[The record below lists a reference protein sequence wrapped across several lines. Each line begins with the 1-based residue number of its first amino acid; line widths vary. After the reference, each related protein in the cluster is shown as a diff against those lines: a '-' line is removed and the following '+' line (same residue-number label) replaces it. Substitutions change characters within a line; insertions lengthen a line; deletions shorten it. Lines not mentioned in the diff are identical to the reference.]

1 MAATSAWGIDIGNR
15 ALKAIRLI
23 HGPAGLQID
32 DFDLIEHE
40 QILSNAGDNREP
52 MIISALA
59 NFAQR
64 HDLKG
69 APVAIGVSG
78 QSSFARFIKL
88 PPVEPRK
95 IPEIVRFEAI
105 QQIPFP
111 LDEVEWSYQLFTDE
125 KSPDVEVG
133 IFAMRKELVNQQ
145 IAYFTGAGLNVQY
158 VQMNPL
164 AVYNA
169 MYYDE
174 RIKGTTMIVD
184 VGAENTDL
192 IIAEGE
198 TIWLRSIPIGG
209 NKFTEALASQ
219 FKLKFP
225 KAEELK
231 RNAAT
236 SKYGRQILQAMKPV
250 FNELVGEIQRSIGF
264 YASNHQN
271 SRISRVM
278 ALGGTFRLPGLQKYV
293 QQNLQIE
300 VQRIDRLGGGAPTDP
315 KAGTLFNENI
325 LSSVSSYGLALQAL
339 GGAKIKSSL
348 LPQRIRREKMWREK
362 TPWFGV
368 AAAVFVAA
376 PLLAYGSIYWAN
388 HGLEAN
394 AQIDRSNVQIYK
406 QGDGLSKDWDQKV
419 ESAGAPDR
427 TRAVNYQS
435 LRQGR
440 SVQNTLLADI
450 TACLPTPSA
459 AILSGDKSK
468 MPPRN
473 QRQIIQIDKLAMDY
487 HDDMSPIVSM
497 DQEAFRQQVTVS
509 GINVPTNSSSG
520 GGGQFGRNNFAGR
533 SGFNA
538 QSRFGAAPR
547 GPANTDTGATPAGP
561 KQRGFVIEI
570 ICTTPNAQGASFVL
584 SQFVSK
590 LKTLKSSNADVS
602 YKVDK
607 VDAPSSM
614 LLRNDP
620 QMASQSVNP
629 APGSN
634 GGGFNPP
641 PFSRGGFRGGFRG
654 RETFPPTS
662 PPDTSGANGQ
672 SGAPPAFDPLKDT
685 VTGEDRGDDTRVIV
699 RMSVV
704 LDPPAAPPAAGNGAV
719 ANASNP

>member
-1 MAATSAWGIDIGNR
+1 MAASFAWGIDIGNR
-15 ALKAIRLI
+15 ALKAIRLS
-23 HGPAGLQID
+23 HGPTGLQID

-52 MIISALA
+52 MIQAALA

-64 HDLKG
+64 HELKG

-145 IAYFTGAGLNVQY
+145 IAFFGEAGLNVQH

-209 NKFTEALASQ
+209 NKFTEALSAQ

-250 FNELVGEIQRSIGF
+250 FNELVSEIQRSIGF

-278 ALGGTFRLPGLQKYV
+278 VLGGTFRLPGLQKYV

-300 VQRIDRLGGGAPTDP
+300 VQRIDRMGAGAPTDA

-325 LSSVSSYGLALQAL
+325 LSAVSAYGLALQAL
-339 GGAKIKSSL
+339 GGAKINSSL
-348 LPQRIRREKMWREK
+348 LPHRIRREKMWREK

-368 AAAVFVAA
+368 AAAVFIAA
-376 PLLAYGSIYWAN
+376 PLLAYGSIYW
-388 HGLEAN
+388 GKLQLDRN
-394 AQIDRSNVQIYK
+394 AAIDSSNQRILA
-406 QGDGLSKDWDQKV
+406 DGNRLSREWDTQV
-419 ESAGAPDR
+419 ESAGQPDR

-440 SVQNTLLADI
+440 SVQNTLIADI
-450 TACLPTPSA
+450 INCLPTPSP
-459 AILSGDKSK
+459 AILSGDKTK
-468 MPPRN
+468 MPPRE
-473 QRQIIQIDKLAMDY
+473 QRQIIQIDRLAMDY
-487 HDDMSPIVSM
+487 HDDMSPILSLN
-497 DQEAFRQQVTVS
+497 QEQFRQAATVA
-509 GINVPTNSSSG
+509 GIVVPQNVGG
-520 GGGQFGRNNFAGR
+520 GGGQFGRGGFGGMRNFDR
-533 SGFNA
+533 
-538 QSRFGAAPR
+538 QQMR
-547 GPANTDTGATPAGP
+547 GTPMQMPNGTPAGGATGA
-561 KQRGFVIEI
+561 KERGFVIEI
-570 ICTTPNAQGASFVL
+570 ICTTPNASGASFVL
-584 SQFVSK
+584 DRFVSK
-590 LKTLKSSNADVS
+590 LKTLTSSNPDVK
-602 YKVDK
+602 YQVDK

-614 LLRNDP
+614 PLRNDP
-620 QMASQSVNP
+620 TLGTQAGNIGAGRYNPSPYGMGRRSIYDDRAPTPMPMARP
-629 APGSN
+629 APL
-634 GGGFNPP
+634 PP
-641 PFSRGGFRGGFRG
+641 GTTAVPG
-654 RETFPPTS
+654 ET
-662 PPDTSGANGQ
+662 
-672 SGAPPAFDPLKDT
+672 GAPEVFDPLKDT
-685 VTGEDRGDDTRVIV
+685 VTGEDMGNDTRVTV
-699 RMSVV
+699 RMSVI
-704 LDPPAAPPAAGNGAV
+704 LDPPPAAPANTPGGPVAQAA
-719 ANASNP
+719 NP

>member
-15 ALKAIRLI
+15 ALKAVRLVQ
-23 HGPAGLQID
+23 GPSGLQID

-64 HDLKG
+64 HELKG

-145 IAYFTGAGLNVQY
+145 IAHFTGAGLNVQY

-169 MYYDE
+169 VYYDE

-300 VQRIDRLGGGAPTDP
+300 VQRIDRLGGGAPSDP

-339 GGAKIKSSL
+339 GGAKINSSL
-348 LPQRIRREKMWREK
+348 LPHRIRREKMWREK

-368 AAAVFVAA
+368 AAAIFIAA
-376 PLLAYGSIYWAN
+376 PLVAYGSIYWAN
-388 HGLEAN
+388 HNLEAN
-394 AQIDRSNVQIYK
+394 AQIDRFNKQVYT
-406 QGDGLSKDWDQKV
+406 QGDNLSKEWDSQV
-419 ESAGAPDR
+419 ESAGQPDR

-435 LRQGR
+435 LRDGR
-440 SVQNTLLADI
+440 AVQNTLLADI
-450 TACLPTPSA
+450 TSCLPTPSPE
-459 AILSGDKSK
+459 ILSGDKAK
-468 MPPRN
+468 MPPRD
-473 QRQIIQIDKLAMDY
+473 QRQIIQIDRLAMDY
-487 HDDMSPIVSM
+487 HDDITPIVSM
-497 DQEAFRQQVTVS
+497 DQETFRQQPGVTGITVS
-509 GINVPTNSSSG
+509 ANASGSGQVGRPATFSGRSMFNQRTMTQTNS
-520 GGGQFGRNNFAGR
+520 NNNNNNNNNN
-533 SGFNA
+533 NA
-538 QSRFGAAPR
+538 A
-547 GPANTDTGATPAGP
+547 PAGP

-590 LKTLKSSNADVS
+590 LKTLKSSNPDVN

-620 QMASQSVNP
+620 QMAAQAVNP
-629 APGSN
+629 
-634 GGGFNPP
+634 GGGFNNGGFNPSPFGRSMYRGSREMPIAPP
-641 PFSRGGFRGGFRG
+641 P
-654 RETFPPTS
+654 PPAT
-662 PPDTSGANGQ
+662 PGANGQ
-672 SGAPPAFDPLKDT
+672 PAGPPPFDPLKDT
-685 VTGEDRGDDTRVIV
+685 VTGEDMGGDTRVIV
-699 RMSVV
+699 RLSVV
-704 LDPPAAPPAAGNGAV
+704 LDPAAAPAPNGAV
-719 ANASNP
+719 ANAANP